1 MKFRPTDQ
9 HIEQR
14 AERERADNKPM
25 STGQV
30 FTYFAKLE
38 QARAFAA
45 NPKIAK
51 RDIPHLLAEAE
62 LKKLQPEAVAAAI
75 IREYRKWA
83 ARDAQIETKRMQR
96 KRSNEA

>member
-1 MKFRPTDQ
+1 MKFKPTES

-14 AERERADNKPM
+14 AEDERWANKPM
-25 STGQV
+25 GTGQV

-38 QARAFAA
+38 QARAFTAD
-45 NPKIAK
+45 PKVAK

-62 LKKLQPEAVAAAI
+62 LKQQTPDVVAASI